1 MPLAKLSANLAGATR
16 QIADVM
22 RDWHVAE
29 CSDLFRDMSARAMG
43 AEFTGSAALLG
54 DAVRGGTTLDHI
66 DRIPKAVQAAFH
78 ELMGV
83 SPGNYDDMKALLQ
96 KHLTETSDGQLSFTS
111 RAAVG
116 FISKVKGQIGENVFT
131 QHLGS
136 SAMLAESGS
145 QAGWDVAIRQSDDAF
160 QYVQVKLYGSA
171 SGVVQHMRS
180 VQEKVLAGAYTGA
193 NGEPVRQIVFAVP
206 KNIHAEV
213 QRLVGDDPALAG
225 MLYETPVPINAD
237 QAAQLVKDGMTNVS
251 QGELTQFFNQL
262 LGGAVI
268 AGSLHAAVNAF
279 LWYKGSKEFAD
290 AVADTVT
297 DTAVSTVGIA
307 ACLVAEHLCRT
318 VIVAGAV
325 GIGVRLFL
333 GQMTRSRWDFADFLD
348 QSLCETRAHI
358 DRLKQLASSS
368 PAA

>member
-145 QAGWDVAIRQSDDAF
+145 QAGWD
-160 QYVQVKLYGSA
+160 
-171 SGVVQHMRS
+171 
-180 VQEKVLAGAYTGA
+180 QEKVLAGAYTGA